1 MLNDVEGPMQAKP
14 LVFVSHISEDEAVAE
29 WLKTTLNRDFL
40 RLLEVFVSSDTESIE
55 VGTPWFDSVRQALAD
70 ARVLIVLC
78 SRASV
83 GKPWI
88 NFEVGAAWII
98 NKPIIPLCHSGLSP
112 AELPMPLSLRQGIE
126 LHDPEGIERLYE
138 GLAREFGFG
147 IPEKDFAELAGRVPS
162 VPDSEADELAEP
174 ADDPH
179 ISRRL
184 RAALE
189 GSKYKW
195 RSLEWAAVEAGVS
208 EETAADVLRRD
219 DEVRFSKS
227 KTNRTIVGLVSRVG
241 G

>member
-1 MLNDVEGPMQAKP
+1 
-14 LVFVSHISEDEAVAE
+14 
-29 WLKTTLNRDFL
+29 
-40 RLLEVFVSSDTESIE
+40 
-55 VGTPWFDSVRQALAD
+55 VRQALAD

-162 VPDSEADELAEP
+162 VPASEADELAEP

>member
-1 MLNDVEGPMQAKP
+1 MQAKP
-14 LVFVSHISEDEAVAE
+14 LVFVSHISQDQAVAD

-78 SRASV
+78 SPASI

-112 AELPMPLSLRQGIE
+112 AELPMPLSLRQGINLSE
-126 LHDPEGIERLYE
+126 PEGIERLYE
-138 GLAREFGFG
+138 GLARELDVG
-147 IPEKDFAELAGRVPS
+147 IPEKDFTELAGRVPE
-162 VPDSEADELAEP
+162 VAASEADERGEP
-174 ADDPH
+174 DDDRH